1 MATTIAARTMWA
13 TVWLCCAAC
22 ATCASAWGADFDG
35 SKPLLCATIDAH
47 SCDPGEVC
55 ASGLPADLGVPQFL
69 RIDFSKKTVVGPART
84 TPIRFMEAGAGQLL
98 LQGTELGFAW
108 TIALDTADGTMTL
121 SLVNREDAYMLFG
134 ACTPNLP

>member
-1 MATTIAARTMWA
+1 MATIPGRTRLA

-22 ATCASAWGADFDG
+22 AICASSAWGGDFDG

-47 SCDPGEVC
+47 SCDPGQTC
-55 ASGLPADLGVPQFL
+55 LRGLPADLGVPQFL

-84 TPIRFMEAGAGQLL
+84 TPIRFMEAGTGQLL

-108 TIALDTADGTMTL
+108 SIALDTADGTMTL
-121 SLVNREDAYMLFG
+121 SLVNRDDAYMLFG
-134 ACTPNLP
+134 ACTPNMP

>member
-1 MATTIAARTMWA
+1 MMTIPGRTMWA
-13 TVWLCCAAC
+13 AAWLCCAIS
-22 ATCASAWGADFDG
+22 ATCASGAGAADFDG

-47 SCDPGEVC
+47 SCDPGQAC
-55 ASGLPADLGVPQFL
+55 LRGLPSDLGAPQFL

-84 TPIRFMEAGAGQLL
+84 TPIRLMEAGESQLL

-108 TIALDTADGTMTL
+108 TIALDKADGTMTL

-134 ACTPNLP
+134 ACTPN